1 MIIFSHLI
9 LNFVLL
15 HCYLCVI
22 NKILAKEFLY
32 GIIME
37 QLRLF
42 RAVLKLRG
50 TKCSKERHKSLL
62 FIHECSENRS
72 KFIPLSRR
80 VGGIQCSLVGD

>member
-32 GIIME
+32 AIIME

-42 RAVLKLRG
+42 RAVLNYAEQNVLKADRKACFLTINLRQ
-50 TKCSKERHKSLL
+50 TCINL
-62 FIHECSENRS
+62 F
-72 KFIPLSRR
+72 PL
-80 VGGIQCSLVGD
+80 VAE